1 MSYEIIN
8 NKYHTGL
15 LVPAVRTNFAV
26 PYRTLTQTFDRK
38 QIIERLKL
46 KWRARSLFGDNWIL
60 NQGRRGSC
68 NGYSNAGSLARV
80 NYLSRG
86 KVQLLSGEF
95 VYSNINGGVDSGS
108 GLAEGMEF
116 ITGKGACPL
125 DMVRHEEYLL
135 RNISPEAFAAA
146 MEFVAHECYSV
157 DEEIELADGLSK
169 GFIAVV
175 AVHAS
180 NRYSSLDQNGI
191 GGESNGVG
199 NHSVTVDDCI
209 WDGNQFLFDQPNSWG
224 LNWGQRGRSYL
235 TWQRHLRTTVRYHQF
250 FLIRGVTDKRNS
262 LVVS

>member
-1 MSYEIIN
+1 MSYDIIG

-15 LVPAVRTNFAV
+15 LVPPVRTNFAV
-26 PYRTLTQTFDRK
+26 PYRTLTQSFDKK

-46 KWRARSLFGDNWIL
+46 KWRARSLFGDSWIL
-60 NQGRRGSC
+60 NQGSRGSC
-68 NGYSNAGSLARV
+68 NGYACSGSLARV
-80 NYLSRG
+80 TYLSRG
-86 KVQLLSGEF
+86 IVQLLSGEF
-95 VYSNINGGVDSGS
+95 VYANINDGFDRGS
-108 GLAEGMEF
+108 GLAEGMQF
-116 ITGKGACPL
+116 ITSKGACPKDL
-125 DMVRHEEYLL
+125 VAHQEYLL
-135 RNISPEAFAAA
+135 RNIKPEAFQAA

-191 GGESNGVG
+191 GGESNDVG

-209 WDGNQFLFDQPNSWG
+209 WDGDKFRYDQPNSWG
-224 LNWGQRGRSYL
+224 LNWGQRGRMYL
-235 TWQRHLRTTVRYHQF
+235 TWQRHLRTTVKYHQF
-250 FLIRGVTDKRNS
+250 FLIRGVTDKRNG